1 MPISMPVF
9 SLILFILVIALGVIT
24 KKNCGVIALVVAYL
38 FGTFCLGMKPSQIY
52 AAGWPM
58 SVFFIALS
66 TTFFFAIANVN
77 GTIEVM
83 AENIAYFAH
92 GNARLLPV
100 VFFIGG
106 LIISGVGAGGLSIA
120 VIAPIALYIATE
132 NKISVLMMSLVTMG
146 GIMIG
151 ALSPFALNGIVAN
164 RFAMAQNIPG
174 YNYLHLWAPYAAA
187 MGLFSLA
194 AYLLMGG
201 LRLTRNES
209 AARASFTKFN
219 RNQLLTIIA
228 IAVLLTGVIVFK
240 QDIGLLA
247 IACAGVLI
255 LFNAADQ
262 KAVFAATPWST
273 LILICGM
280 SVLLK
285 VVVTAGGFNYLENI
299 LKNIVTSDTVR
310 PALVTL
316 GGVMGA
322 VSSGT
327 GVVMP
332 TLIPM
337 AAEISKQPEMGTAFE
352 LITAVVVG
360 TNGVVI
366 SPLSTVGALCVAGA
380 PQSVDRNKLYN
391 QLLLS
396 ALCFTIFSAVAAYFN
411 FF

>member
-1 MPISMPVF
+1 
-9 SLILFILVIALGVIT
+9 
-24 KKNCGVIALVVAYL
+24 
-38 FGTFCLGMKPSQIY
+38 
-52 AAGWPM
+52 
-58 SVFFIALS
+58 
-66 TTFFFAIANVN
+66 
-77 GTIEVM
+77 
-83 AENIAYFAH
+83 
-92 GNARLLPV
+92 
-100 VFFIGG
+100 
-106 LIISGVGAGGLSIA
+106 
-120 VIAPIALYIATE
+120 
-132 NKISVLMMSLVTMG
+132 MMSLVTMG

-187 MGLFSLA
+187 MGIFSLA

-255 LFNAADQ
+255 LLNAADQ

-285 VVVTAGGFNYLENI
+285 VVVTAGGFDYLENI
-299 LKNIVTSDTVR
+299 LKSIVTSDTVR